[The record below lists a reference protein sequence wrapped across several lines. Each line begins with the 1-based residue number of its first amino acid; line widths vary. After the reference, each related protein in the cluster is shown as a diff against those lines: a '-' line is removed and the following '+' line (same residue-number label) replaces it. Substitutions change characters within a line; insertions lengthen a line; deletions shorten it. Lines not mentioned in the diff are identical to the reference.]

1 MKIAFTTLGCPG
13 WDLATICARAKEYG
27 FDGVDF
33 RGYLD
38 TLDIT
43 MSPEFTRNVEE
54 TTSQLTGA
62 GLEVSGISSSITV
75 CVPER
80 REQNLEE
87 ARRTIPVAKNIGAQ
101 YVRVFGGGDPNQYS
115 RNELAKIGA
124 EMIERILMLDGA
136 RDLKWC
142 FETHD
147 QWIQSKDC
155 KLLLDAIPDPA
166 FGALWDMGHTPRVG
180 MEMPAETIK
189 ALGSRVLYTHI
200 KDAEYNPR
208 HPQAMGDGWRYML
221 PGTGMLPLKEAVF
234 SLVENGYQGWMVYE
248 HEKRWHPELWEPEVA
263 FPAFARWA
271 RSILG

>member
-248 HEKRWHPELWEPEVA
+248 HEKRWHPELWEPEIA